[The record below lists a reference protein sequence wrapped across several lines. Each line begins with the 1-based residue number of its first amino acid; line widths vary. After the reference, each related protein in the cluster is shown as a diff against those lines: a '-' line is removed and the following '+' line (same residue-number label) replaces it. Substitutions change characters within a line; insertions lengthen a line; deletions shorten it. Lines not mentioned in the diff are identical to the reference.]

1 MLPGSDPSLKNQYVV
16 LSAHLDHIGIAD
28 PKPGDAPDKDRI
40 NNGALDNAAG
50 ISTMLEVARA
60 FAESDAKPRPSI
72 VFLAST
78 GEEKGLLGADYSAQ
92 NPTVPAKTIV
102 GTVALDMPLLL
113 YPLPDVIAFGA
124 THSPLRP

>member
-50 ISTMLEVARA
+50 ISPMLEVARA
-60 FAESDAKPRPSI
+60 FAESDAKPLRSI

-78 GEEKGLLGADYSAQ
+78 GAEKGLLGAEYSPH
-92 NPTVPAKTIV
+92 NPTVPANKILANV
-102 GTVALDMPLLL
+102 
-113 YPLPDVIAFGA
+113 
-124 THSPLRP
+124 

>member
-1 MLPGSDPSLKNQYVV
+1 MRISDWWSDGCSSDL
-16 LSAHLDHIGIAD
+16 

-60 FAESDAKPRPSI
+60 FAESDAKPRRSI

-78 GEEKGLLGADYSAQ
+78 GEEKGLLGADYYAK
-92 NPTVPAKTIV
+92 NPAVPAKQIAGHGDQTGSASCRGGV
-102 GTVALDMPLLL
+102 CQYVTNSVVA
-113 YPLPDVIAFGA
+113 
-124 THSPLRP
+124 